1 MAGAGAAS
9 EMPVAFAPAVPL
21 SLARPHPHPHPRVS
35 RTRPPSRRP
44 RSAPAAFA
52 EPDREAATKPSAP
65 KACRP
70 HTRAPVP
77 WLERALLT
85 VFEPATELSAPPPPR
100 RATSRWQVLW
110 ESLQA
115 LYGLRL
121 RPPRSARRV
130 PPLPLPSHP
139 VETESPEF
147 VAATGLDPHRCLAR
161 TVVFVADVLAD
172 AVVFEIISRIDKPL
186 DVVELFAGVLAAY
199 ATADLVSGLYNWL
212 RLNFSPNAA
221 IFGEADERSGKTSFS
236 RLVAP
241 HCAAVAPVF
250 ALMLATP
257 PGDIRVDA
265 FVCYLMTFLSLLPAF
280 REWNGGEHRP
290 PQFIWLLQEAGIV
303 IRRSSTSSFHKLEY
317 CIVCGMWDGIFTRVR
332 LFSNL
337 ERWIY
342 LHSGGRIRPRVWD
355 IMPEARER
363 ACGPND
369 VLLRQN
375 ER

>member
-1 MAGAGAAS
+1 MSA
-9 EMPVAFAPAVPL
+9 AFAPAVPL
-21 SLARPHPHPHPRVS
+21 TLARPSPHRRAHGR
-35 RTRPPSRRP
+35 RPPSRRP
-44 RSAPAAFA
+44 RSSPTAFA
-52 EPDREAATKPSAP
+52 EPGSRRASPPGAKKLHPPRA
-65 KACRP
+65 
-70 HTRAPVP
+70 RAPVP

-85 VFEPATELSAPPPPR
+85 VFEPATEPSAPPPPK
-100 RATSRWQVLW
+100 AASSRWHVLW

-121 RPPRSARRV
+121 RPPSNIHAV
-130 PPLPLPSHP
+130 PPAPLPSFP
-139 VETESPEF
+139 VETESPDF

-161 TVVFVADVLAD
+161 AVVFVADVLAD

-186 DVVELFAGVLAAY
+186 DFLELVAGVIAAY

-221 IFGEADERSGKTSFS
+221 IFGEADDRDGKTSFS

-257 PGDIRVDA
+257 PGDIRFDA
-265 FVCYLMTFLSLLPAF
+265 FICYLMTFLSLLPAF
-280 REWNGGEHRP
+280 REWNGGENRP

-317 CIVCGMWDGIFTRVR
+317 CIVCGMWDGFFTRMR
-332 LFSNL
+332 LFSKM

-369 VLLRQN
+369 VLL
-375 ER
+375 ERKGR